1 MLTALLCRIKTRFI
15 HPSGLFFF
23 QPMKVLGDGATVFGL
38 ERRWQSIDGACGWD
52 PAIFVAIG
60 KLSEE
65 FGRLIGRLIE

>member
-1 MLTALLCRIKTRFI
+1 
-15 HPSGLFFF
+15 
-23 QPMKVLGDGATVFGL
+23 MKVLGDGATVFGL